1 MRREIGTYPSSAEHA
16 HNRDRLVLSDSALRW
31 AARRGA
37 CPYRPGRNWPRRRPI
52 LRWLGAHM
60 FCTRSSSF
68 STTWLRFSARIR
80 SVSKCR
86 RAWEEEKEVRRP
98 ETGGVRFDPGEIGR
112 IRISAVT
119 AWAWRLQ
126 NFFRTFSGF
135 SKDSDLVDQS
145 CSRHFWGAVHE
156 RRIYHDGR
164 SGAKRQHR
172 QSIDESA
179 RFDEHS
185 GNRSDLPHSRGSL
198 LHLVHDPGNNVG
210 HDRGILGRVLARVY
224 WPGYVLDSC

>member
-1 MRREIGTYPSSAEHA
+1 LSKLCTKNRGVCRPCSYPTSEGTPDSSSYIIAQFFRPLHRSPDSDNLHLACRDLSSLFGDLAQRPSCSSWLASMRREIGTHTSSAEHA
-16 HNRDRLVLSDSALRW
+16 HNRDRSVLSDSALRW

-37 CPYRPGRNWPRRRPI
+37 CPYRPGCNWPRRRPI

-60 FCTRSSSF
+60 FCTRWSSF
-68 STTWLRFSARIR
+68 STTWLRFPARIR

-126 NFFRTFSGF
+126 NVFRTFSGF
-135 SKDSDLVDQS
+135 SKDSDLVDHS
-145 CSRHFWGAVHE
+145 CSRHFWG
-156 RRIYHDGR
+156 
-164 SGAKRQHR
+164 
-172 QSIDESA
+172 
-179 RFDEHS
+179 
-185 GNRSDLPHSRGSL
+185 GS
-198 LHLVHDPGNNVG
+198 P
-210 HDRGILGRVLARVY
+210 
-224 WPGYVLDSC
+224 